1 MGMELRIS
9 EIRNQKAQRAAHM
22 VDNGDGLL
30 KKDELSIFQTKAAEI
45 GVSNRVINDII
56 DRFNSEEAT
65 AEKEPTRKEQKA
77 EKVAAAQ
84 QEVETIASEVRG
96 EDGRYTQE
104 VLNQTRAKMEEDGRL
119 NRQERQALRNFRDTA
134 IARDAQGVILD
145 AIMAQSNTEIEGSTG
160 NPLTAS
166 GQDVETNEDLT
177 RKSHIKKEAKA
188 DLKENGAWDDK
199 AVRQEWRD
207 GRGEQLFTGERSF
220 VDAASRIQA
229 AQNDVEQSV
238 IQTTEEVIA
247 ELGTDNMELVNS
259 LNGKTVELRDFN
271 GKPIEGETISV
282 AHKDENGNW
291 HFDGLSQEIEHIIGA
306 DLELNRDAKKDKLV
320 AEFTKI
326 HGRLNLLAGKKLS
339 KAEVRELVRLC
350 GYDIE
355 EKDWRKIVAGAITGA
370 AIGAGSG
377 ALANDGGHTVLVGD
391 EPINI
396 KEYIDIPEIL
406 DITNDII
413 ITIPGETLLIPANIG
428 TAAALGMIVPAIIG
442 ALNGLKDPGQK
453 PVVPQNFSANS
464 PQALIEELKSEGN
477 PYAEIY
483 GALAIA
489 FRTQDKDGNVTG
501 WDREGFKDFLNDIA
515 GNGNGLLN
523 KEELLGAQMRI
534 KNGEYTVKTEETV
547 SETEK
552 EEVCAVEITE
562 DTPVKEETED
572 ITYIHTRKGGDSW
585 AGIVTAYYPD
595 LVAEFGLWGKDG
607 AIKRLQR
614 ELAKDENGEFNAE
627 TFRAIITA
635 TDLPKQMKLPSE
647 IEGKARIIGQVKAV
661 QFTTGGKYRSAL
673 DMVGNNE
680 YDIRQVPGTTTYIAR
695 DLCDPTKTASGSSRQ
710 EAFDKLQE
718 ANPDKKYQMK

>member
-45 GVSNRVINDII
+45 GVSNRVINDIV

-104 VLNQTRAKMEEDGRL
+104 VLNQTRAKLEEDGRL

-282 AHKDENGNW
+282 AYKDENGNW

-339 KAEVRELVRLC
+339 KAEVRELVKLC

-355 EKDWRKIVAGAITGA
+355 PKDWRKIVANTVTLGLAGAVSGA
-370 AIGAGSG
+370 VGSG
-377 ALANDGGHTVLVGD
+377 GDKSVLLPD
-391 EPINI
+391 EI
-396 KEYIDIPEIL
+396 IDVDNYFKIPEL
-406 DITNDII
+406 VDVTVDTT
-413 ITIPGETLLIPANIG
+413 ITIPGETLVVPGNVG
-428 TAAALGMIVPAIIG
+428 TAAALGIVLPAVIG
-442 ALNGLKDPGQK
+442 LLNGLKDPGQK

-464 PQALIEELKSEGN
+464 PQALIDELKSEKN
-477 PYAEIY
+477 PYADVF
-483 GALAIA
+483 GVLALA
-489 FRTQDKDGNVTG
+489 FRTQDETGKVTG

-515 GNGNGLLN
+515 GNGNLLN
-523 KEELLGAQMRI
+523 KKELLGAQMRI
-534 KNGEYTVKTEETV
+534 ENGEYTVKTEETD
-547 SETEK
+547 SETEN

-572 ITYIHTRKGGDSW
+572 ITYIHSRKGGDSW

-614 ELAKDENGEFNAE
+614 ELAKDENGEFNTE